1 MKQRTRN
8 TWLLFWA
15 ILALALALICSALC
29 LLALYRPELLP
40 APLTTPEPTM
50 APTPGLTPEPTPKL
64 TPAPTPEPT
73 STPEPTP
80 TPWDLRFAEH
90 FSQELI
96 QDETHYSSPTL
107 AIELH
112 TYSHPEAYP
121 DLTYFVAD
129 LYLTDVHQLRAAFAE
144 DLGAIYAPAV
154 SIASNAGAL
163 SAINGDTLIN
173 HRQGFV
179 VRNGEEIY
187 AVDSL
192 FDLCVL
198 YEDGRMEALA
208 PYTYSFRDVLE
219 AGAYQVWEFGPSL
232 LDADGQPL
240 ERFNA
245 DQSLFPRHP
254 RTVLGYYEPGH
265 YCFVQVDGRRTE
277 SVLEEGKANRGLTLN
292 ELSLLMEELGCKCA
306 YNLDGGQ
313 SSMLYFHDDIF
324 STPYKNGRRLADVVL
339 IREPENP
346 DSSPAQSAP

>member
-50 APTPGLTPEPTPKL
+50 APTPGLTPEPTPQL

-144 DLGAIYAPAV
+144 DLGASYAPAV

-163 SAINGDTLIN
+163 IAINGDTLIN

-265 YCFVQVDGRRTE
+265 YCFVVIDGRNAPHSAGADLPTT
-277 SVLEEGKANRGLTLN
+277 AQI
-292 ELSLLMEELGCKCA
+292 MADLGCKMA
-306 YNLDGGQ
+306 YNLDGGA
-313 SSMLYFHDDIF
+313 STTMVFHGGVINIPIGDRFLNDMI
-324 STPYKNGRRLADVVL
+324 LV
-339 IREPENP
+339 RELP
-346 DSSPAQSAP
+346 

>member
-144 DLGAIYAPAV
+144 DLGASYAPAV

-163 SAINGDTLIN
+163 IAR
-173 HRQGFV
+173 RQDDPADLKRRIVAAHFHALLGKLPA
-179 VRNGEEIY
+179 GEQRQPAHARLVIRSGRAFY
-187 AVDSL
+187 
-192 FDLCVL
+192 L
-198 YEDGRMEALA
+198 YEAA
-208 PYTYSFRDVLE
+208 AV
-219 AGAYQVWEFGPSL
+219 
-232 LDADGQPL
+232 
-240 ERFNA
+240 
-245 DQSLFPRHP
+245 
-254 RTVLGYYEPGH
+254 
-265 YCFVQVDGRRTE
+265 
-277 SVLEEGKANRGLTLN
+277 
-292 ELSLLMEELGCKCA
+292 
-306 YNLDGGQ
+306 
-313 SSMLYFHDDIF
+313 
-324 STPYKNGRRLADVVL
+324 
-339 IREPENP
+339 
-346 DSSPAQSAP
+346 

>member
-8 TWLLFWA
+8 NWLLLWA
-15 ILALALALICSALC
+15 VLALALALICTVLC

-40 APLTTPEPTM
+40 VPPAAPEPTT
-50 APTPGLTPEPTPKL
+50 APTAEPTQEPS
-64 TPAPTPEPT
+64 PTP
-73 STPEPTP
+73 TPEPTP

-90 FSQELI
+90 FSEEVV

-129 LYLTDVHQLRAAFAE
+129 LYLTDIHQLRAALAE
-144 DLGAIYAPAV
+144 DLGANYAPAV
-154 SIASNAGAL
+154 SIAANAGAL
-163 SAINGDTLIN
+163 IAINGDTLIN

-208 PYTYSFRDVLE
+208 PYTYSFRDVLT

-240 ERFNA
+240 ARFNA
-245 DQSLFPRHP
+245 DPSLFPRHP
-254 RTVLGYYEPGH
+254 RTVLGYFEPGH
-265 YCFVQVDGRRTE
+265 YCFVVIDGRNAPYSAGADLPTT
-277 SVLEEGKANRGLTLN
+277 AQI
-292 ELSLLMEELGCKCA
+292 MADLGCKMA
-306 YNLDGGQ
+306 YNLDGGA
-313 SSMLYFHDDIF
+313 STTLVFHGDIINIPIGDRALNDMILVRDL
-324 STPYKNGRRLADVVL
+324 S
-339 IREPENP
+339 
-346 DSSPAQSAP
+346 